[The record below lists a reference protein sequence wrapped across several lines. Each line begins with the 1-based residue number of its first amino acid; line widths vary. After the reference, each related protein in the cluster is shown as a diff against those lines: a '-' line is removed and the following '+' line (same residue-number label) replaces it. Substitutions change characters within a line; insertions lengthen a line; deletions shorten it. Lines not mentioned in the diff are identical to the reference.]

1 MGDEL
6 KRIAHMPKAFI
17 ERICWVFVDMYV
29 DMYVA
34 STVLVQSLPLHFS
47 KREIVVTNKI
57 QEHNQDIIKNN
68 VHLRMS

>member
-6 KRIAHMPKAFI
+6 KRIAHMPKTFI
-17 ERICWVFVDMYV
+17 ERICWVFVLIWG
-29 DMYVA
+29 YVA
-34 STVLVQSLPLHFS
+34 STVLAQSLPLHFS

>member
-6 KRIAHMPKAFI
+6 KRIAHMPKTFI
-17 ERICWVFVDMYV
+17 ERICWVFVLIWG
-29 DMYVA
+29 YVA

-57 QEHNQDIIKNN
+57 QEHNRDIIKNN

>member
-1 MGDEL
+1 MDDEL
-6 KRIAHMPKAFI
+6 KRIAHMPKTFI
-17 ERICWVFVDMYV
+17 ERICWVFVLIWG
-29 DMYVA
+29 YVA

>member
-6 KRIAHMPKAFI
+6 KRIAHMLKTFI
-17 ERICWVFVDMYV
+17 ERICWVFVLIWG
-29 DMYVA
+29 YVA

>member
-6 KRIAHMPKAFI
+6 KRIAHMPKTFI
-17 ERICWVFVDMYV
+17 ERICWVFVLIWG
-29 DMYVA
+29 YVA

>member
-6 KRIAHMPKAFI
+6 KRIAHMPKTFI
-17 ERICWVFVDMYV
+17 ERICWAFVLIWG
-29 DMYVA
+29 YVA

>member
-6 KRIAHMPKAFI
+6 KRIAHMPKTFI
-17 ERICWVFVDMYV
+17 ERICWVFVLIWG
-29 DMYVA
+29 YVA

-47 KREIVVTNKI
+47 KKEIVVTNKI

>member
-6 KRIAHMPKAFI
+6 KQIAHMPKTFI
-17 ERICWVFVDMYV
+17 ERICWVFVLIWG
-29 DMYVA
+29 YVA

>member
-6 KRIAHMPKAFI
+6 KRIAHMPKTFI
-17 ERICWVFVDMYV
+17 ERICWVFVLIWG
-29 DMYVA
+29 YVA
-34 STVLVQSLPLHFS
+34 SKVLVQSLPLHFS

>member
-6 KRIAHMPKAFI
+6 KRIAHMPKTFI
-17 ERICWVFVDMYV
+17 ERICWVFVLIWG
-29 DMYVA
+29 YVA
-34 STVLVQSLPLHFS
+34 STVLVKSLPLHFS

-57 QEHNQDIIKNN
+57 QEHNQDIIKNY

>member
-6 KRIAHMPKAFI
+6 KRIAHMPKTFI
-17 ERICWVFVDMYV
+17 ERICWVFVLIWG
-29 DMYVA
+29 YVA

-57 QEHNQDIIKNN
+57 QEHDQDIIKNN

>member
-6 KRIAHMPKAFI
+6 KRIAHMPKTFI
-17 ERICWVFVDMYV
+17 ERICWVFVLIWG
-29 DMYVA
+29 YVA

-68 VHLRMS
+68 VHLRIS